1 LFANRK
7 QNVIGWLLSLP
18 AVVFLGA
25 FFIFPM
31 IYAFFIS
38 FFKWDL
44 LGDKEFVGWRNYE
57 FLLTEDS
64 IFSTTLWNTF
74 LFSLCYVLGSLLL
87 ALGTALLVHRPLKG
101 IRLVRTLVMTPLVI
115 PMAITGII
123 WTLLYSPQGFIN
135 AFLEMF
141 GINGQNWLFQ
151 SELALPAIII
161 VSIWQSFGLYAIIY
175 VTGLQQIPQEHYE
188 GMEMDGANAW
198 QRFIHLTLPSL
209 KPTTFFVV
217 VLLLINSFKVFDQIW
232 VMTKGGPGNATMT
245 LVVYMYQKIFTSF
258 GLATAASGI
267 MFAIVLCFVFIQY
280 FFLGREDKAT

>member
-1 LFANRK
+1 MFAGKK
-7 QNVIGWLLSLP
+7 QNLLGWLLSLP
-18 AVVFLGA
+18 AVIFLGG

-31 IYAFFIS
+31 VYAFFIS

-44 LGDKEFVGWRNYE
+44 LGDKEFVGFQNYQ
-57 FLLTEDS
+57 FLLTEDA
-64 IFSTTLWNTF
+64 IFSSTLWNT
-74 LFSLCYVLGSLLL
+74 LIFSLCYVIGSLLL
-87 ALGTALLVHRPLKG
+87 ALGTALLVHRPLRG
-101 IRLVRTLVMTPLVI
+101 IKVIRTLIMTPLVI

-135 AFLEMF
+135 AFLGIF
-141 GINGQNWLFQ
+141 GIDGQNWLFQ
-151 SELALPAIII
+151 SDFALPAIIL

-198 QRFIHLTLPSL
+198 KKFIHLTLPSL

-217 VLLLINSFKVFDQIW
+217 VLLLINSFKIFDQIW

-267 MFAIVLCFVFIQY
+267 MFAIVLCFVFVQY
-280 FFLGREDKAT
+280 YFLGREDKAA